1 MNELDTRD
9 RRGAHRMQRGP
20 VQALVP
26 GLLAVAAVAALVV
39 AVLVMR
45 GTAPSTTTTAAAGA
59 TSTPQATTSAA
70 AGGSPSSVASAS
82 SSADATG
89 SAAPTDSAA
98 ASPTP
103 TDASATP
110 GSTGEGTATD
120 GVKSSAVVVVLN
132 QTRISG
138 LAGQVAQTLR
148 SAGWTV
154 SGTGNFSGNVP
165 ATTVYYPE
173 GMQAAAEALAADV
186 PGPDRV
192 RPRFGNL
199 SKDKLTVIVTSAAG

>member
-20 VQALVP
+20 LQAVLP
-26 GLLAVAAVAALVV
+26 GLLALAAVGALVV

-45 GTAPSTTTTAAAGA
+45 GTAPSTTVAATSGPTASTAA
-59 TSTPQATTSAA
+59 S
-70 AGGSPSSVASAS
+70 
-82 SSADATG
+82 ATG
-89 SAAPTDSAA
+89 SPATDAATPAGTASPSASTGPGDAATDAPTDG

-103 TDASATP
+103 GDTSSAGTD
-110 GSTGEGTATD
+110 TGAM
-120 GVKSSAVVVVLN
+120 KSSTSVVVLN

-148 SAGWTV
+148 GAGWTV

>member
-1 MNELDTRD
+1 VNELDTRD

-20 VQALVP
+20 LQAVLP
-26 GLLAVAAVAALVV
+26 GLLALAAVGALVI

-45 GTAPSTTTTAAAGA
+45 GTAPSTTVAAGA
-59 TSTPQATTSAA
+59 TSSPQASATST
-70 AGGSPSSVASAS
+70 
-82 SSADATG
+82 AT
-89 SAAPTDSAA
+89 
-98 ASPTP
+98 
-103 TDASATP
+103 ASATP
-110 GSTGEGTATD
+110 SPSGSATPADGATTTPTD
-120 GVKSSAVVVVLN
+120 GVSPTPDDTSTGSAGAVKSSTSVVVLN

-148 SAGWTV
+148 GAGWTV
-154 SGTGNFSGNVP
+154 SRTGNFSGNVP

-199 SKDKLTVIVTSAAG
+199 SKDKLTVIVTSAVG

>member
-1 MNELDTRD
+1 MGWTPRPPRD
-9 RRGAHRMQRGP
+9 RRGAHRLQRGP
-20 VQALVP
+20 LQALLP
-26 GLLAVAAVAALVV
+26 GLLAVAAVGALVV

-45 GTAPSTTTTAAAGA
+45 GTSPSATVATTAPS
-59 TSTPQATTSAA
+59 
-70 AGGSPSSVASAS
+70 SPRA
-82 SSADATG
+82 
-89 SAAPTDSAA
+89 SAAPTSGSPSAVA
-98 ASPTP
+98 TPTSSSSASPADSGSASASP
-103 TDASATP
+103 GDSASATA
-110 GSTGEGTATD
+110 SGEATATD
-120 GVKSSAVVVVLN
+120 GVKSSTLVVVLN

-154 SGTGNFSGNVP
+154 SGTGNFSGSVP
-165 ATTVYYPE
+165 ATTVYYPD

-199 SKDKLTVIVTSAAG
+199 SKDKLTVIVTSAGG

>member
-1 MNELDTRD
+1 MNQLDTRD

-20 VQALVP
+20 LQAVVP

-45 GTAPSTTTTAAAGA
+45 GTAPNTTVAAGA
-59 TSTPQATTSAA
+59 TS
-70 AGGSPSSVASAS
+70 SPRASTAASATATPAGTS
-82 SSADATG
+82 SSTPSG
-89 SAAPTDSAA
+89 A
-98 ASPTP
+98 ASPTSDGTTP
-103 TDASATP
+103 TADASPTP
-110 GSTGEGTATD
+110 SGTVSGSGD
-120 GVKSSAVVVVLN
+120 VKSSASVVVLN
-132 QTRISG
+132 QTRIGG
-138 LAGQVAQTLR
+138 LAGRVAQTLR
-148 SAGWTV
+148 DAGWTV
-154 SGTGNFSGNVP
+154 TSTGNFSGNVP
-165 ATTVYYPE
+165 ATTVYYPD

>member
-1 MNELDTRD
+1 MNQLDTRD
-9 RRGAHRMQRGP
+9 RRGAHRLQRGP
-20 VQALVP
+20 LQALLP
-26 GLLAVAAVAALVV
+26 GLLAVAAVGALVV

-45 GTAPSTTTTAAAGA
+45 GTSPSATVATTAPS
-59 TSTPQATTSAA
+59 
-70 AGGSPSSVASAS
+70 SPRA
-82 SSADATG
+82 
-89 SAAPTDSAA
+89 SAAPTSGSPSAVA
-98 ASPTP
+98 TPTSSSSASPADSGSASASP
-103 TDASATP
+103 GDSASATA
-110 GSTGEGTATD
+110 SGEATATD
-120 GVKSSAVVVVLN
+120 GVKSSTLVVVLN

-154 SGTGNFSGNVP
+154 SGTGNFSGSVP
-165 ATTVYYPE
+165 ATTVYYPD

-199 SKDKLTVIVTSAAG
+199 SKDKLTVIVTSAGG